1 MNNGRFAIA
10 IHILTL
16 LNKSIG
22 SLLSS
27 DYIAS
32 SININPVLVRKEIA
46 HLKKAGYIESKEGKN
61 GGCCLSKKASTIT
74 LAEVFKNVYQDSI
87 FSLAKNTP
95 NPNCPIGKKINTQ
108 LEKIYESAEQAM
120 LKQLSSVNLED
131 FSNQFK

>member
-1 MNNGRFAIA
+1 MNNGRFAIV

-16 LNKSIG
+16 LNKSKDY
-22 SLLSS
+22 LLSS

-32 SININPVLVRKEIA
+32 SININPLLVRKEII

-61 GGCCLSKKASTIT
+61 GGCWLSKKASTIS

-95 NPNCPIGKKINTQ
+95 NPNCPIGKEINTQ
-108 LEKIYESAEQAM
+108 LEKIYTNAEQAM
-120 LKQLSSVNLED
+120 LNQLSSIN
-131 FSNQFK
+131 